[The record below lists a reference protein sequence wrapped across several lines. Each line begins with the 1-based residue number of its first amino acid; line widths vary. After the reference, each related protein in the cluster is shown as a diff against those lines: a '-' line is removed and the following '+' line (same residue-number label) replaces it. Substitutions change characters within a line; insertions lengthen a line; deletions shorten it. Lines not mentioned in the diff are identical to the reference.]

1 MTNIILTIILL
12 FILAI
17 SLLALLI
24 ALNDKATSKIN
35 ELKEDILSLELKVN
49 NDPSIRFIKD
59 DLTKLEQ
66 KIDNVEYDFKK
77 FKKKI
82 FVKDKNTIHIAGNVK
97 LTNGNLYVSDDVI
110 VGNDFTI
117 KYKYSTE
124 YLDETI
130 KIIHVGND
138 FDETLNEKYKCA
150 IINIHTLRGNT
161 LYITRAVI
169 NIYDKLFNGR
179 DKANLHNY
187 NIKIIGGE
195 KEDMKLWEHLLKKEY
210 IINHI
215 ISKIKEK

>member
-82 FVKDKNTIHIAGNVK
+82 FVKDNNTIHIAGNVK